1 MIPDSALKL
10 LLVHD
15 SFEEANRIVSLL
27 RNANYRAE
35 SKHVNQEEVL
45 SKLLQEKPWD
55 MIIGQY
61 QGENTPIKSIFSLIR
76 RFDLDTPV
84 ILISEQYNITEI
96 VEGLRLGAT
105 DVLPMDED
113 QQLLLVV
120 ARTLFNLEQRRLLRQ
135 FRRRYADAENRCERL
150 LGSSVDAIAII
161 QEGTYL
167 FR

>member
-84 ILISEQYNITEI
+84 ILISEQD
-96 VEGLRLGAT
+96 LGC
-105 DVLPMDED
+105 L
-113 QQLLLVV
+113 
-120 ARTLFNLEQRRLLRQ
+120 
-135 FRRRYADAENRCERL
+135 AEFMLN
-150 LGSSVDAIAII
+150 S
-161 QEGTYL
+161 
-167 FR
+167 